1 MQNIENPATEK
12 IIDAELSDRIA
23 SRLNALRETLPP
35 SVKLVAVSKYTSV
48 AAMRAAYAAGI
59 RDFGESRI
67 QEISQKQQELQD
79 LPDITWHMIG
89 HLQSNKVKQA
99 LSICDWIHSIDRLS
113 LAQQC
118 DRFIPELKRSPKLC
132 LQVKLAHDPD
142 KFGWEVE
149 QLLADL
155 PTLLQCQNL
164 NLVGLMTILPL
175 GLDETQAYQ
184 VFQDTAK
191 LAEKLRSLGWT
202 NITELSMGM
211 SGDYAIA
218 VKAGATLV
226 RVGSRIFS

>member
-1 MQNIENPATEK
+1 VQNIEVNAVT
-12 IIDAELSDRIA
+12 ISDR
-23 SRLNALRETLPP
+23 LNTLRDTLPP
-35 SVKLVAVSKYTSV
+35 TVKLVAVSKYTTV

-67 QEISQKQQELQD
+67 QEIGQKQQEMQD
-79 LPDITWHMIG
+79 LSDITWHMIG
-89 HLQSNKVKQA
+89 HIQSNKTKQA
-99 LSICDWIHSIDRLS
+99 ISICNWIHSIDRLS

-118 DRFIPELKRSPKLC
+118 DRLIPELSVSPKLC
-132 LQVKLAHDPD
+132 LQVKLVDDPS
-142 KFGWEVE
+142 KFGWEPE

-155 PTLLQCQNL
+155 PALQQCQNL

-175 GLDETQAYQ
+175 GLDQAQSYQ

-191 LAEKLRSLGWT
+191 LAEKLRSLGLT
-202 NITELSMGM
+202 TITELSMGM

-218 VKAGATLV
+218 IQAGATLI